1 MLANYIIVL
10 KMNNRLYYNLK
21 LLHILR
27 RKINEN
33 PDLRFQ
39 QLLWNLGIEN
49 GNDRFYEESKIT
61 YNKVINNL
69 NF

>member
-1 MLANYIIVL
+1 
-10 KMNNRLYYNLK
+10 MNNRLYYNLK

-27 RKINEN
+27 RKINAN
-33 PDLRFQ
+33 ADLRFK

-49 GNDRFYEESKIT
+49 RNDRFYEESKIT

>member
-1 MLANYIIVL
+1 
-10 KMNNRLYYNLK
+10 MNNRLYYNLK

-49 GNDRFYEESKIT
+49 GNDRFYEESKETNEIVIK
-61 YNKVINNL
+61 NMEKVHNEQ
-69 NF
+69 

>member
-1 MLANYIIVL
+1 
-10 KMNNRLYYNLK
+10 MNNRLYYNLK

-49 GNDRFYEESKIT
+49 GNDRFYEESHIIK
-61 YNKVINNL
+61 L
-69 NF
+69 

>member
-1 MLANYIIVL
+1 
-10 KMNNRLYYNLK
+10 MNNRLYYNLK
-21 LLHILR
+21 LLHILKI
-27 RKINEN
+27 KINEN

-39 QLLWNLGIEN
+39 QILLNLGIED

>member
-1 MLANYIIVL
+1 
-10 KMNNRLYYNLK
+10 MNNRLYYNLK

-61 YNKVINNL
+61 YNKVINN
-69 NF
+69 